1 MKKRIFAAALVC
13 AVLLAAL
20 SGCTIHIGGGS
31 ESAPA
36 STQSQS
42 SSQAAGG
49 ADTATSAPASAGQ
62 TTGGIT
68 EDEAKGIALEHAK
81 VNEADL
87 TGLRIRQERDD
98 GVDIYDVEFYAGNR
112 EYDYE
117 IRISDGQILQSD
129 SDIEDDFY
137 TSMASAAAYPE
148 ADARAAALARVR
160 GAAEQDISMH
170 LEQDDGRL
178 IYEGKIVYEQMEY
191 DFEIDAGTGDF
202 ISWEQESVFD

>member
-1 MKKRIFAAALVC
+1 MKKRTWVVALAAA
-13 AVLLAAL
+13 AMLAAL
-20 SGCTIHIGGGS
+20 TGCTIQIGGGS
-31 ESAPA
+31 SSSPA
-36 STQSQS
+36 SAQSQVS
-42 SSQAAGG
+42 AASTP
-49 ADTATSAPASAGQ
+49 DSAGQ
-62 TTGGIT
+62 TAGGIT

-87 TGLRIRQERDD
+87 TGLRIRQERED

-137 TSMASAAAYPE
+137 TSMTSAATYPE
-148 ADARAAALARVR
+148 ADARAAALARVP

-178 IYEGKIVYEQMEY
+178 IYEGKIVYEQVEY

>member
-1 MKKRIFAAALVC
+1 MNKRIFAAALVC

-42 SSQAAGG
+42 PSQAAGG
-49 ADTATSAPASAGQ
+49 ENASTSAPASVGQ
-62 TTGGIT
+62 TADGIT

-81 VNEADL
+81 VKEEDL

-98 GVDIYDVEFYAGNR
+98 GADIYNVEFYVGNQ

-117 IRISDGQILQSD
+117 IRVSDGQILQAD
-129 SDIEDDFY
+129 YDIEDDFY
-137 TSMASAAAYPE
+137 TSMTSAATYAE
-148 ADARAAALARVR
+148 ADARAAALARVP
-160 GAAEQDISMH
+160 GAADQHIYMH
-170 LEQDDGRL
+170 LEQDNGRL
-178 IYEGKIVYEQMEY
+178 IYEGKIVYQQMEY